1 MGKTNLRIAGE
12 APPRTPEREALAA
25 AIERRDA
32 AANRLAAIKTAQE
45 RAMNS
50 VFDLKDA
57 VDKAI
62 AALDEAKADES
73 RQLVEAFIGGDTAV
87 VSPVKSAA
95 AAVEEAN
102 ARLATARQMRAA
114 LEQEEKTA
122 ENDLMWAKN
131 KLDGAVGDAV
141 RADPALRQLVA
152 DFEAANKTCIELRQA
167 LSTLQREW
175 LPSEA
180 VRWDSIH
187 PWSEMPAAVAWK
199 AALAALR
206 EDADAPLPTS

>member
-1 MGKTNLRIAGE
+1 MSKPAMRLVDAS
-12 APPRTPEREALAA
+12 PRTPEREALAA
-25 AIERRDA
+25 AIERRDTA
-32 AANRLAAIKTAQE
+32 AIRLATIKIAQE

-62 AALDEAKADES
+62 AALEQAKADEPH
-73 RQLVEAFIGGDTAV
+73 QLVEAFIGGATVEVA
-87 VSPVKSAA
+87 SPVKSAA
-95 AAVEEAN
+95 AAVEQAN
-102 ARLATARQMRAA
+102 GRLAAARQMRAA

-141 RADPALRQLVA
+141 KADPATAQLVA

-175 LPSEA
+175 LPAEA

-187 PWSEMPAAVAWK
+187 PWSEMPAAVVWK
-199 AALAALR
+199 VALAALR
-206 EDADAPLPTS
+206 EDADAPLPTN

>member
-1 MGKTNLRIAGE
+1 MKPNLKIAGE
-12 APPRTPEREALAA
+12 APPRSPEREALAA

-131 KLDGAVGDAV
+131 KIDDTVSAAVKT
-141 RADPALRQLVA
+141 DPAVRQLVA
-152 DFEAANKTCIELRQA
+152 DFEAASKTYAELRQA
-167 LSTLQREW
+167 MNVVRRERM
-175 LPSEA
+175 PDTPGS
-180 VRWDSIH
+180 WDSVRN
-187 PWSEMPAAVAWK
+187 WSELPAATAWK
-199 AALAALR
+199 AAIEALR
-206 EDADAPLPTS
+206 ADADAELPTN